1 MYGLTFVGIGDPTWS
16 EHKQVISAKGRQ
28 PRIIVWRVKGINS
41 GVIIKIVCPGVLLSS
56 GSHHGCSINP
66 HPGII
71 CSCPPSPSFLPLWS
85 RKAVTTQWTS
95 DSQRSAQCPSAQWH
109 SLCLTHKHPDVMYS
123 FPYRMNTWHISK
135 LSSSSLQGR
144 QQAEKARG
152 CNSL

>member
-1 MYGLTFVGIGDPTWS
+1 MYGLTFAGMGDPTRS
-16 EHKQVISAKGRQ
+16 EHKQVISAKGIQ

-41 GVIIKIVCPGVLLSS
+41 GVIIKIVCPGALLSS
-56 GSHHGCSINP
+56 GSHPGCSINP

-71 CSCPPSPSFLPLWS
+71 CSCPPSPSLLPLWS
-85 RKAVTTQWTS
+85 RKAVATQLTS
-95 DSQRSAQCPSAQWH
+95 DSQRSAQWH
-109 SLCLTHKHPDVMYS
+109 SLCLAHKHPDVMYS

-144 QQAEKARG
+144 QQDEKARG